1 MFRHLVVNVFR
12 VFFSL
17 FPQFSPAFLFVLVAD
32 TAVVISNHQETL
44 VFLLFWSVF
53 DCLFAVGHLLSVQ
66 RLHVICNHFFLI
78 NFRQIVFK
86 IQELSVNF
94 DRLFVEILY
103 DAPYLLKVELVWKSF
118 EQILQKSLM
127 EVEHFAHAKR
137 IIGFCRSF
145 VTIQVLF
152 SDLTMH
158 FLENVTDGSQRD
170 WNVLLS
176 GNTILTHWVVDDW
189 KG

>member
-1 MFRHLVVNVFR
+1 MFGHLVVNVFR

-44 VFLLFWSVF
+44 VFLNFRSRF
-53 DCLFAVGHLLSVQ
+53 DCLLTVGHILSVQ
-66 RLHVICNHFFLI
+66 RLHVIRNNFLLV
-78 NFRQIVFK
+78 NFREIVFK

-94 DRLFVEILY
+94 DRLLVEILH
-103 DAPYLLKVELVWKSF
+103 DAPYLLKVELVWKSL

-127 EVEHFAHAKR
+127 EVEHFAHAEG

-145 VTIQVLF
+145 VAI
-152 SDLTMH
+152 
-158 FLENVTDGSQRD
+158 
-170 WNVLLS
+170 
-176 GNTILTHWVVDDW
+176 
-189 KG
+189 